1 MYSALRV
8 IPALL
13 IMLLWPATALSD
25 PVGEAPQRAAQP
37 RETNEKANPAVKL
50 LERTTEKQLIAD
62 LAKLEAGPH
71 DPQTLHYVGS
81 YLAPMVDLGWV
92 KGTADAFNAV
102 NAMNTGGL
110 CEHIDRILVQITKIE
125 IEDCDAEQ
133 RRIVNLDDPSQSTS
147 DKISY
152 YSLTYNHISFEEFCD
167 DGCQETEP
175 FSRHMIGADE
185 YYCGRS
191 LYHIFRDANGKE
203 YRIIGDLDAREY
215 PYISFSMSWPESAAY
230 LKRLRDGWGL
240 KGAAKKQCQI
250 LMKQAQASEHARA
263 E

>member
-25 PVGEAPQRAAQP
+25 PAGEAPPRAAQP

-81 YLAPMVDLGWV
+81 YLAPIADLGGV
-92 KGTADAFNAV
+92 KGSADVFDTV
-102 NAMNTGGL
+102 NVMNPGGL
-110 CEHIDRILVQITKIE
+110 CEHIDRILVQTTKIH
-125 IEDCDAEQ
+125 IEDCFTTQ
-133 RRIVNLDDPSQSTS
+133 RKIVNLDDPSQSTS
-147 DKISY
+147 DQIAY
-152 YSLTYNHISFEEFCD
+152 YALNYNHVRFDEFCD

-175 FSRHMIGADE
+175 FSRHLLGTDE

-215 PYISFSMSWPESAAY
+215 PYISFSMTWPESAAY

-240 KGAAKKQCQI
+240 KGAAKKQCRI
-250 LMKQAQASEHARA
+250 LMKQAQEAEDERA